1 MYLTYSFF
9 FKILFLTWIV
19 IKNRLH
25 SLWSDWMISVENFN
39 GNIYKNI
46 ENAIIEAEISKNEL
60 ADKLKIF
67 FIIGVFI
74 YLEFSEKTLV

>member
-9 FKILFLTWIV
+9 FKILFLTRIV
-19 IKNRLH
+19 IKNMLH
-25 SLWSDWMISVENFN
+25 SLWIDFMISEENFN

>member
-1 MYLTYSFF
+1 
-9 FKILFLTWIV
+9 
-19 IKNRLH
+19 
-25 SLWSDWMISVENFN
+25 MISAENFN

-46 ENAIIEAEISKNEL
+46 KNAIIEAEISKNEL

>member
-1 MYLTYSFF
+1 M
-9 FKILFLTWIV
+9 

-25 SLWSDWMISVENFN
+25 SLWSDWMISAENFN